1 MPILELLEYV
11 LFRSIIDSA
20 SVRRQREAHEERVV
34 VGVAVVARA
43 AGGESEPEASVEGD
57 GGGATGA
64 DLEDEFGGTLRTGP
78 VEDGAAEGAAN
89 AGATGASGDD
99 DALQFGDALARVGN
113 CGVERGGMQQTDG
126 EASE

>member
-34 VGVAVVARA
+34 AGVAVVARA
-43 AGGESEPEASVEGD
+43 AGGEGEPEAGIEGD
-57 GGGATGA
+57 GGGAGGA

-89 AGATGASGDD
+89 AGATIAGGDD
-99 DALQFGDALARVGN
+99 YALQFGDTLACVGV
-113 CGVERGGMQQTDG
+113 CGIVRGGMQQADC